1 MQLKD
6 SLKSMDLKSL
16 KSISQIMCKILFPAW
31 EQMDNAIYIA
41 RSLENAD
48 NKSLHTI
55 FEKQGRTNIQFCPTS
70 FHFKEAAIKVEKHF
84 KQLIIARR
92 DLNMSPGKLAAQV
105 SHASSA
111 FLIEMIRDSWPG
123 KTQGFYQVNY
133 RLDEDIYDNWI
144 NDGVTKVVCG
154 VRNREK
160 LEKAIEKAKE
170 LGMIEGVDYFP
181 IVDACRTELT
191 PESPQGTLTCVGFR
205 PMEAEKIDE
214 IGKDFHLY

>member
-1 MQLKD
+1 M
-6 SLKSMDLKSL
+6 
-16 KSISQIMCKILFPAW
+16 
-31 EQMDNAIYIA
+31 
-41 RSLENAD
+41 
-48 NKSLHTI
+48 
-55 FEKQGRTNIQFCPTS
+55 
-70 FHFKEAAIKVEKHF
+70 EKHF

-111 FLIEMIRDSWPG
+111 FLIEMIRDSWPE
-123 KTQGFYQVNY
+123 KIQDFYQVNY
-133 RLDEDIYDNWI
+133 RLDKDVYDNWI

-154 VRNREK
+154 ARNRGK

-214 IGKDFHLY
+214 IGKDFHLSSFSFDVGEIIKILVTDLTSIIVLLFQMMAMTLQKRKMVMILFSILLQNDKSFAIGEKYIEIGRVTYATAI

>member
-1 MQLKD
+1 M
-6 SLKSMDLKSL
+6 M
-16 KSISQIMCKILFPAW
+16 
-31 EQMDNAIYIA
+31 
-41 RSLENAD
+41 
-48 NKSLHTI
+48 
-55 FEKQGRTNIQFCPTS
+55 
-70 FHFKEAAIKVEKHF
+70 

-92 DLNMSPGKLAAQV
+92 DLDMSPGKLAAQV
-105 SHASSA
+105 AHASSA
-111 FLIEMIRDSWPG
+111 FLIEMIKDSWPE
-123 KTQGFYQVNY
+123 KAQGFYHVNY

-154 VRNREK
+154 ARNKEK

-181 IVDACRTELT
+181 IVDACRT
-191 PESPQGTLTCVGFR
+191 PESLTCIGFR

>member
-1 MQLKD
+1 MRYPLGDWLHNK
-6 SLKSMDLKSL
+6 
-16 KSISQIMCKILFPAW
+16 ISSRQEYKEKMAIYRDKQSQYVAKRLFEIYGFEIAQKYKPNYV
-31 EQMDNAIYIA
+31 QDFIPCMGNVIYIA
-41 RSLENAD
+41 KSLENAK

-55 FEKQGRTNIQFCPTS
+55 FEKQGRTNIQFYPTS

-123 KTQGFYQVNY
+123 KAQGFYQVNY

-144 NDGVTKVVCG
+144 NDGVTKVVIEESQKKPLKRL
-154 VRNREK
+154 RNQ
-160 LEKAIEKAKE
+160 A
-170 LGMIEGVDYFP
+170 
-181 IVDACRTELT
+181 
-191 PESPQGTLTCVGFR
+191 
-205 PMEAEKIDE
+205 
-214 IGKDFHLY
+214 

>member
-1 MQLKD
+1 MG
-6 SLKSMDLKSL
+6 
-16 KSISQIMCKILFPAW
+16 
-31 EQMDNAIYIA
+31 NVIYIA
-41 RSLENAD
+41 KSLENAK
-48 NKSLHTI
+48 NKNLHTI

-123 KTQGFYQVNY
+123 KAQGFYQVNY

-154 VRNREK
+154 ARNRGK